1 VATIQSCIVLGMAAE
16 KQEFTEHD
24 LQGLKHFRSLWKLL
38 VRLHGVGASRDKA
51 GDRELF
57 MDQYCV
63 LVLVWLFNPL
73 IESLRGLQR
82 TSDMAK
88 VRKRLGVSRSS
99 LGSLLESVAIFDPES
114 LTQTAV
120 ERAHKL
126 PDVRQGRFDVMRQPQ
141 PAGWFQH
148 AAAAPTV
155 GQVGNVPPRGTHVPC
170 RTGLGIVPN

>member
-1 VATIQSCIVLGMAAE
+1 MAAE

-51 GDRELF
+51 GDREPF

-73 IESLRGLQR
+73 IKSLRGLQR

-88 VRKRLGVSRSS
+88 VRKRLGVSRSL
-99 LGSLLESVAIFDPES
+99 LGSLSESVAICDPEP
-114 LTQTAV
+114 LTQIAV
-120 ERAHKL
+120 ERGHKL
-126 PDVRQGRFDVMRQPQ
+126 PDVR
-141 PAGWFQH
+141 
-148 AAAAPTV
+148 
-155 GQVGNVPPRGTHVPC
+155 
-170 RTGLGIVPN
+170 